1 MSHDDYLKLI
11 GGEGWSNAACMG
23 YVIHACRTLELPD
36 DEIISLLNALRSA
49 FTNLTVAEAERVY
62 MDY

>member
-1 MSHDDYLKLI
+1 MSRDDYLKLI

-36 DEIISLLNALRSA
+36 EEIMDLLRALRSA
-49 FTNLTVAEAERVY
+49 FTNLTTAEAEQIY
-62 MDY
+62 LDY

>member
-1 MSHDDYLKLI
+1 MLHDDYLKLVD
-11 GGEGWSNAACMG
+11 GEGWSNAACMG
-23 YVIHACRTLELPD
+23 YLIHACRTLELPD

-49 FTNLTVAEAERVY
+49 FTNLSVAEAEQVY

>member
-1 MSHDDYLKLI
+1 MSHDAYLKRI

-23 YVIHACRTLELPD
+23 YLIHACRTLELPD
-36 DEIISLLNALRSA
+36 EEIMDLLRALRSA
-49 FTNLTVAEAERVY
+49 FTNLTVAEAEQVY